1 MQANQTA
8 EAAECVIIR
17 RESELRGLEG
27 GNNRNALA
35 GYSDLSAVTSGNGSV
50 DKLRGSTI
58 SLFQG
63 PASEQRE
70 REREREREKEK
81 ETMRHV
87 REKRSYMAYYRMRVL
102 LRNRNLVYC
111 DNNYVRTA
119 YSIMPIMLLGAAHN
133 AVTQPA
139 VITVDKSHSS
149 IFQTV

>member
-70 REREREREKEK
+70 REREREGERDYEACPRE
-81 ETMRHV
+81 TFL
-87 REKRSYMAYYRMRVL
+87 YGVL
-102 LRNRNLVYC
+102 QNARFASKSQPSVLR
-111 DNNYVRTA
+111 
-119 YSIMPIMLLGAAHN
+119 
-133 AVTQPA
+133 
-139 VITVDKSHSS
+139 
-149 IFQTV
+149 